1 MEGER
6 NDYKFSFQS
15 FAPTPVRKFSLGPE
29 LLIQKRHNCDLEE
42 INMDLLKSLDLCE
55 EWNIVFLKL
64 AV

>member
-29 LLIQKRHNCDLEE
+29 LLIQKRCNCNLEE

-55 EWNIVFLKL
+55 E
-64 AV
+64 